1 MKINVYPKF
10 FLVSVFLFVVL
21 SLLILFP
28 AHAAPEN
35 LWKETQ
41 KEATYVGAETCDSCH
56 SDVVKRHR
64 LSTHYGTMGP
74 GKPGAMQADMKEE
87 ACESCHGPG
96 SLHAEEGN
104 PKLITKTSTEAC
116 FACHADQRAKFNLQ
130 FNHPVLEGRV
140 SCADCHE
147 IHAPVTHM
155 SGRASLQRPNETC
168 FKCHKEFKG
177 PYVFEHEPMREN
189 CQVCHEPHGG
199 VYEKLLV
206 ADQSSLCLR
215 CHWEQ
220 ATNTISGNLGGVE
233 HGVKAGAGGDYEV
246 GEGEECI
253 DHHRSVHGSNFYKTF
268 NR

>member
-1 MKINVYPKF
+1 MSMSRFGVGA
-10 FLVSVFLFVVL
+10 LVISALTL
-21 SLLILFP
+21 RCS
-28 AHAAPEN
+28 ASSWASPEN
-35 LWKETQ
+35 AWKESQ
-41 KEATYVGAETCDSCH
+41 KDATYVGAETCDSCH
-56 SDVVKRHR
+56 DDVVKRHR

-74 GKPGAMQADMKEE
+74 GIGKQGDMKEE

-96 SLHAEEGN
+96 SLHADEGN
-104 PKLITKTSTEAC
+104 PRLITKTSVEAC

-130 FNHPVLEGRV
+130 FNHPVIEGRV
-140 SCADCHE
+140 SCADCHQ
-147 IHAPVTHM
+147 IHAPVTTM

-199 VYEKLLV
+199 VYDKLLV

-220 ATNTISGNLGGVE
+220 ATNTAAGKIGGVG
-233 HGVKAGAGGDYEV
+233 HGVKPGAGGEYEI
-246 GEGEECI
+246 GEGEDCI
-253 DHHRSVHGSNFYKTF
+253 DHHRAVHGSNFYKTF